1 MLIVQRDRPD
11 NLPDH
16 LSLVSRQKTQILFC
30 EYKLVITVQEE
41 SDTVNS
47 LVVVAYRVHPAIQV
61 LAFRDHF
68 CRAVDS
74 THKRRCLQG
83 VYQYIIGLG
92 GPCRTEAHQGRQ
104 PCSLAHPRQSQVEV
118 RR

>member
-30 EYKLVITVQEE
+30 EYKPVITVQE
-41 SDTVNS
+41 SHTVNS

-68 CRAVDS
+68 RRAVDS
-74 THKRRCLQG
+74 TYKGRCLQ
-83 VYQYIIGLG
+83 
-92 GPCRTEAHQGRQ
+92 
-104 PCSLAHPRQSQVEV
+104 
-118 RR
+118 